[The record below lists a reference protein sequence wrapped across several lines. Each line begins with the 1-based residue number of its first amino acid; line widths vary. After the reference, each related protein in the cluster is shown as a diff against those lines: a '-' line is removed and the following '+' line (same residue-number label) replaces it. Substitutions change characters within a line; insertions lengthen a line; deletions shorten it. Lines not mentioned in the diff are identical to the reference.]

1 MTQKKVLIF
10 VFFTAFLILG
20 IVSMQRAMP
29 PAKEA
34 RIYKALHVYSPY
46 EMEKRIGGLEIL
58 DKRDKTKEKPSS
70 QEVLFRFDEVEGQWG
85 KEHFKIEGNEISISD
100 EKNQTVG
107 KVLIQTEKE
116 RAFVKRFYGI

>member
-46 EMEKRIGGLEIL
+46 EMEKRVGGLEIL

-70 QEVLFRFDEVEGQWG
+70 KEVLFRFDEVEGQWG
-85 KEHFKIEGNEISISD
+85 KEHFKLEGNEISISD

-107 KVLIQTEKE
+107 KVLIETEKE